1 MEGGGRYT
9 FRLYNRMELLFY
21 SSKQDG
27 RGDDVDMMLIVG
39 RRIIRTMC

>member
-9 FRLYNRMELLFY
+9 FRLYNRMELLFIM
-21 SSKQDG
+21 QDG